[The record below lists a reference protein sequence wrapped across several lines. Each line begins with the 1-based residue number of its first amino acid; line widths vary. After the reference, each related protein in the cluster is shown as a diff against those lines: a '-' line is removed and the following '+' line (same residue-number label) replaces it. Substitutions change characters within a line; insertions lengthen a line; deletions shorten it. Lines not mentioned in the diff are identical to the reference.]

1 MNNFITDF
9 FQILNCFCTRRFK
22 KKFPWDSLLQY
33 ISCVD
38 EYPTDTKNKY
48 VVEKFPKMD
57 ILEFLPG
64 TKINEHFC

>member
-1 MNNFITDF
+1 MGFAVYT
-9 FQILNCFCTRRFK
+9 
-22 KKFPWDSLLQY
+22 

-38 EYPTDTKNKY
+38 AYPTDTKNKC

-57 ILEFLPG
+57 ILEFLLG